1 MDSLFPRLSAPNGS
15 LALAVTDADGH
26 VRTLDDRGLAALAA
40 HHVERLHARGHA
52 PGDTIAVFTEPAIE
66 TLVALLAQ
74 TAAGYVSVP
83 VDPKLGSAELAHVLS
98 DAKPVLA
105 VSARPD
111 AIAARLAAPPAAAV
125 RDAGGLEVMP
135 IVMSAGERATLPP
148 RPVLPTASLVLYTSG
163 TTGLPKGALISSA
176 NIGACLDGLAEAWA
190 WEARDTIVHALPV
203 FHVHGLVLGLFGAI
217 RRGGALSWVPRFTPE
232 AIARALDGVEAP
244 ARAVLFAVP
253 TMHHRLAEAAERD
266 PDVRDA
272 LASAHALV
280 SGSAALPVREHER
293 IFERTGK
300 RVLERYGMTE
310 TLITIAVRSGTPRP
324 GYVGQPIAGV
334 DAKLVDDARAEITA
348 MDDAT
353 VGELAVRGATVFL
366 GYLNRPEATR
376 EIVDAE
382 GWLYTGDLATRA
394 PDGAIRIVGR
404 RSTDLIKCGGYK
416 VGAGEVEA
424 ALLEHPRVRE
434 AAVLAKPDPDLGE
447 RIVAFVVLDE
457 GATLSELALDDH
469 VARLLSPH
477 KRPREIHAIDALP
490 RIAMG
495 KVQKA
500 LLRAQLAPT

>member
-1 MDSLFPRLSAPNGS
+1 MDSLLPRLSAPNGS
-15 LALAVTDADGH
+15 LALVVTDAEGH
-26 VRTLDDRGLAALAA
+26 EDSLDDHGLAAMAA
-40 HHVERLHARGHA
+40 HHVARLRARRIE
-52 PGDTIAVFTEPAIE
+52 PGDTVAVFTEPALE

-83 VDPKLGSAELAHVLS
+83 IDPKLGSAELSHMLA
-98 DAKPVLA
+98 DAKPLLA
-105 VSARPD
+105 VSAKPE
-111 AIAARLAAPPAAAV
+111 AIAARLTSLPAAS
-125 RDAGGLEVMP
+125 GLDVIGVER
-135 IVMSAGERATLPP
+135 SAGHDPALPP
-148 RPVLPTASLVLYTSG
+148 RPMLSTPSLVLYTSG
-163 TTGLPKGALISSA
+163 TTGLPKGALISST
-176 NIGACLDGLAEAWA
+176 NIAACLDGLAEAWA
-190 WEARDTIVHALPV
+190 WDARDTIVHALPV

-217 RRGGALSWVPRFTPE
+217 RRGGVLSWVPRFTPE
-232 AIARALDGVEAP
+232 GLARALDRVAEP
-244 ARAVLFAVP
+244 SRAMLFAVP
-253 TMHHRLAEAAERD
+253 TMHHRLAEAAEKD

-272 LASAHALV
+272 LASAHKLV

-310 TLITIAVRSGTPRP
+310 TLITIAVRDGAPRP
-324 GYVGQPIAGV
+324 GYVGLPIAGV
-334 DAKLVDDARAEITA
+334 EAKLVDETRAEIIA

-376 EIVDAE
+376 EILDAE

-424 ALLEHPRVRE
+424 VLFEHPRVRE
-434 AAVLAKPDPDLGE
+434 AAVLARPDPDLGE
-447 RIVAFVVLDE
+447 RIVAFVVLE
-457 GATLSELALDDH
+457 AGATLPELALDDH
-469 VARLLSPH
+469 VAKLLSPH
-477 KRPREIHAIDALP
+477 KRPREVHAIEALP
-490 RIAMG
+490 RNAMG

-500 LLRAQLAPT
+500 LLRDRLTTT